1 MTSSELRTRANQRFA
16 YSGRSLLITN
26 TDGVVAGRDAEGFY
40 VEDARILSRDE
51 LTVDGVPLTPVV
63 AGSANSDG
71 LLAYAE
77 VPGSA
82 RVPAGKVYVEIA
94 RTVGEG
100 LRTELRIENY
110 HHRDVARVELA
121 IHLAADFA
129 DINETTTG
137 RWQHTTDVTSAW
149 NAEQRELVFR
159 SCHPRLDRAVAIRVA
174 RAPAPVRY
182 EDGALVVALELRP
195 HRPVELHMV
204 AEPIFDR
211 QRRSAPLRVFAR
223 PTSDL
228 DRVRQWLGD
237 EVPTLVTTN
246 ATVARA
252 WQTATAD
259 LASLPLGLDPGQAAP
274 IAGIPLYQH
283 FFGRD
288 TLTIAWQAL
297 LAMPTMLRDAL
308 RLNAAWQGTRIDD
321 WYDEEPGKLIHQ
333 MRTGPLSLL
342 GIDPVLRYYGDYA
355 TVPDFLIMLGQYL
368 AWTDDRATV
377 RALLP
382 VARQAIDWLD
392 RYGDLD
398 GDGFLEY
405 VTRSE
410 MGVKN
415 QGWKDSHDAIVDE
428 RGEIVPNPIATSELQ
443 AYWFAGL
450 EQAAFAFLVAGDA
463 AYAGE
468 LLGKARALKRRFE
481 RAFWMYEEGFYA
493 LGLGPDKQPIRVIA
507 SNTGHLL
514 AAGIVPVEKG
524 AQIARRLMES
534 DLFSGW
540 GIRTLS
546 SEHPAYNPFSYHLGS
561 VWPVENGTFALG
573 FARYGRFAELHRL
586 AEGLFAATD
595 LFVGNRLPEA
605 IGGLPL
611 DERHPH
617 PGIYPESNAP
627 QGWSASMIVL
637 LIQSLLGMRPVAPL
651 GLLLID
657 PHLPPWLPDLRLDGV
672 RVGRARLD
680 LAFARTQ
687 DGGTRWRVMRREG
700 RVRVLRQPVPQGPE
714 ASIGGRATALL
725 ASLSRS

>member
-26 TDGVVAGRDAEGFY
+26 TDGVIAGQEAEGFY
-40 VEDARILSRDE
+40 VEDTRLLSRDE
-51 LTVDGVPLTPVV
+51 LTADGVPLTPVV
-63 AGSANSDG
+63 AGAAGSDG

-77 VPGSA
+77 APEST
-82 RVPAGKVYVEIA
+82 RVPRGKVYIEIA

-100 LRTELRIENY
+100 LRSELRIENY
-110 HHRDVARVELA
+110 HPHDEVCFELA
-121 IHLAADFA
+121 MHLAADFA

-137 RWQHTTDVTSAW
+137 KRLYTADVATTWD
-149 NAEQRELVFR
+149 AERQELVFR
-159 SCHPRLDRAVAIRVA
+159 SCHPRLDRAVAVRVA
-174 RAPAPVRY
+174 QAPAPVRY
-182 EDGALVVALELRP
+182 EDGALVVALALPP
-195 HRPVELHMV
+195 HRPVEWRL
-204 AEPIFDR
+204 AIEPIFDG
-211 QRRSAPLRVFAR
+211 QRRSAPPHVFAR
-223 PTSDL
+223 PASDL
-228 DRVRQWLGD
+228 DCVRRQLAA

-252 WQTATAD
+252 WQTAVAD
-259 LASLPLGLDPGQAAP
+259 LASLPLGLDPGPAAP
-274 IAGIPLYQH
+274 GAGVPLYQH

-333 MRTGPLSLL
+333 ARSGPLSLL
-342 GIDPVLRYYGDYA
+342 GVDPVLRYYGDYA
-355 TVPDFLIMLGQYL
+355 TAPDFLIMLGQYL

-377 RALLP
+377 RELLP
-382 VARQAIDWLD
+382 VARKAIDWLD

-405 VTRSE
+405 VTRSA

-428 RGEIVPNPIATSELQ
+428 RGDIIPNPIATSELQ
-443 AYWFAGL
+443 AYWYAGL
-450 EQAAFAFLVAGDA
+450 EQAAFVFLVAGDA
-463 AYAGE
+463 GY
-468 LLGKARALKRRFE
+468 ARALLARARSLKRRFD
-481 RAFWMYEEGFYA
+481 RAFWLEEDGFYA
-493 LGLGPDKQPIRVIA
+493 LGLGPDKRPIRSVA
-507 SNTGHLL
+507 SNAGHLL

-524 AQIARRLMES
+524 AQVVQRLMAP

-546 SEHPAYNPFSYHLGS
+546 SEHAAYNPFSYHLGS

-605 IGGLPL
+605 IGGVPR
-611 DERHPH
+611 DARHPH
-617 PGIYPESNAP
+617 PGIYPQSNAP
-627 QGWSASMIVL
+627 QGWSASMVVL

-657 PHLPPWLPDLRLDGV
+657 PCLPPWLPDLRLDGV
-672 RVGRARLD
+672 RVGRARVD
-680 LAFARTQ
+680 LAFTRAP
-687 DGGTRWRVMRREG
+687 DGGTRWRVMRRKG

-725 ASLSRS
+725 ASLRRS